1 MLARVTAAY
10 GWTLRWVLRHEVL
23 MLGVTLATVAATVW
37 MYGRV
42 PKGFFPQ
49 QDTGMLM
56 GSVEAAQDISFRAM
70 VELQKEVTRLVL
82 EDPAVETVSTYMG
95 TSSFG
100 GSPNTGRLFVALK
113 PLKQRGATMEEVIGR
128 LRKKTAAVPGVR
140 AFMLAMQDVRVGGRH
155 SKAQYQYTLQSP
167 DLEELNTWAPKVLG
181 ALRKLPELRDVT
193 SDQQTG
199 GLRMNV
205 RVDRDAAARLGV
217 TLAEVDAALYNA
229 FGQRQVSTMYKRF
242 NQYRVVLELEGE
254 YLEDPSALEKIFV
267 RASGGGAVP
276 LASVARFV
284 PSSAQLSVNH
294 QGQFPSLTLSFNLA
308 PGVSLGEA
316 TGLVA
321 EAVEGMQLPESIHGS
336 FQGTAQVFQ
345 ASLATLPML
354 ILWALL
360 AVYLVLGI
368 LYESLI
374 HPLTILSTLPSAGLG
389 ALVGLLLFN
398 QELSM
403 VSFIGIILL
412 MGIVK
417 KNGIL
422 MVDFA
427 IESTRTS
434 GMSAREAI
442 YQACVT
448 RFRPITMTTLAAL
461 FGSLPLAM
469 GTGVGSELRKPLGIA
484 LVGGLLLSQVVS
496 LYTTPVVYLAFEWCR
511 ETLVRFFSK
520 LRGNSTESPV
530 FNQI

>member
-1 MLARVTAAY
+1 
-10 GWTLRWVLRHEVL
+10 
-23 MLGVTLATVAATVW
+23 
-37 MYGRV
+37 
-42 PKGFFPQ
+42 
-49 QDTGMLM
+49 
-56 GSVEAAQDISFRAM
+56 
-70 VELQKEVTRLVL
+70 
-82 EDPAVETVSTYMG
+82 
-95 TSSFG
+95 
-100 GSPNTGRLFVALK
+100 
-113 PLKQRGATMEEVIGR
+113 
-128 LRKKTAAVPGVR
+128 
-140 AFMLAMQDVRVGGRH
+140 
-155 SKAQYQYTLQSP
+155 
-167 DLEELNTWAPKVLG
+167 
-181 ALRKLPELRDVT
+181 
-193 SDQQTG
+193 
-199 GLRMNV
+199 MNV

-254 YLEDPSALEKIFV
+254 YLEDPAALEKIFV
-267 RASGGGAVP
+267 RARGGGLVP

-284 PSSAQLSVNH
+284 TGSAQLSVNH

-321 EAVEGMQLPESIHGS
+321 EAVEGMQLPESIQGS

-354 ILWALL
+354 ILWSLL

-389 ALVGLLLFN
+389 ALLGLLYFG

-427 IESTRTS
+427 IESTRLT
-434 GMSAREAI
+434 GMSARDAI
-442 YQACVT
+442 YQACIT
-448 RFRPITMTTLAAL
+448 RFRPITMTTMAAL

-484 LVGGLLLSQVVS
+484 LVGGLVLSQVVS

-511 ETLVRFFSK
+511 EAVARVFLK
-520 LRGNSTESPV
+520 MRGNSESSPV
-530 FNQI
+530 LYQP

>member
-1 MLARVTAAY
+1 
-10 GWTLRWVLRHEVL
+10 
-23 MLGVTLATVAATVW
+23 
-37 MYGRV
+37 
-42 PKGFFPQ
+42 
-49 QDTGMLM
+49 
-56 GSVEAAQDISFRAM
+56 
-70 VELQKEVTRLVL
+70 
-82 EDPAVETVSTYMG
+82 
-95 TSSFG
+95 
-100 GSPNTGRLFVALK
+100 VALK
-113 PLKQRGATMEEVIGR
+113 PLGERGVGIEEVIGR
-128 LRKKTAAVPGVR
+128 LRKTTAGVPGVR
-140 AFMLAMQDVRVGGRH
+140 TFMLAMQDVRVGGRH

-181 ALRKLPELRDVT
+181 TLRKLPQLRDVT

-205 RVDRDAAARLGV
+205 RVDRDAASRLGV
-217 TLAEVDAALYNA
+217 TLAEVDAALYDA
-229 FGQRQVSTMYKRF
+229 FGQRLVSTMYKRY

-254 YLEDPSALEKIFV
+254 YLEDPASLEKIYV
-267 RASGGGAVP
+267 RAQGGGLVP
-276 LASVARFV
+276 LGSVARFV
-284 PSSAQLSVNH
+284 PGSSQLSVNH

-316 TGLVA
+316 TRLVA
-321 EAVEGMQLPESIHGS
+321 EGVEGMQLPESIQGS

-354 ILWALL
+354 TLWSLL

-389 ALVGLLLFN
+389 ALLGLLFCG

-427 IESTRTS
+427 IESTRLAGKS
-434 GMSAREAI
+434 PREAI
-442 YQACVT
+442 YDACIT

-461 FGSLPLAM
+461 FGSLPLAL
-469 GTGVGSELRKPLGIA
+469 GSGVGAELRKPLGIA

-496 LYTTPVVYLAFEWCR
+496 LYTTPVVYLAFEWGR
-511 ETLVRFFSK
+511 RVVARFFSK
-520 LRGNSTESPV
+520 LRGNSVPAAV
-530 FNQI
+530 LNQT